1 MPRKL
6 KSAGTV
12 DLTVKPGQRGTFL
25 LRRLFYYAILFL
37 LAVGVIKAYLFWL
50 ENYITLR
57 PEVVSVVAMGY
68 MEELPLEG
76 VLIWDE
82 RLVSANRDGVLTS
95 PSSLPRRVMRGEALV
110 TLGGVAIVA
119 DSAGYFM
126 PAFDG
131 EEGMWTYSRL
141 WTGSGFPPLRM
152 LTIHENGVFLR
163 NGDPVGKFVPQPQDL
178 RGIVYL
184 DRTASL
190 MRDISRGFIEIR
202 LEPDG
207 KPKRAAVRAYR
218 DFGKRVKV
226 YLTLPFFPASIIS
239 TRKFTGSVLTGSRQ
253 GVAVPDTAVIMRG
266 GRTGVLM
273 VLGGMTE
280 FREVEGF
287 PIEGNKFFITSGV
300 LPGNVVVL
308 HADGIRE
315 GIIRLW

>member
-1 MPRKL
+1 MK
-6 KSAGTV
+6 
-12 DLTVKPGQRGTFL
+12 
-25 LRRLFYYAILFL
+25 RLVYYTILFL
-37 LAVGVIKAYLFWL
+37 LALGVIKAYLFWL

-57 PEVVSVVAMGY
+57 PEVISVVAMGY

-82 RLVSANRDGVLTS
+82 QIITADRDGVLTFQS
-95 PSSLPRRVMRGEALV
+95 PLPRRVIRGETLV
-110 TLGGVAIVA
+110 ALGGTAVRSEA
-119 DSAGYFM
+119 AGYFI

-131 EEGMWTYSRL
+131 EEGIWTYSRL
-141 WTGSGFPPLRM
+141 WLGSGFPPLRT
-152 LTIHENGVFLR
+152 LTILENGGFVHR
-163 NGDPVGKFVPQPQDL
+163 GAPIGKFVPQPQDL
-178 RGIVYL
+178 RCIVYL

-207 KPKRAAVRAYR
+207 KPKRATVRAYR
-218 DFGKRVKV
+218 DLGKRVKV

-239 TRKFTGSVLTGSRQ
+239 TRNFSGSVLTGSRQ

-266 GRTGVLM
+266 GSTGVLM

-287 PIEGNKFFITSGV
+287 PIDGNKFFITRGV